1 MKRYIIFLIF
11 ALASFIT
18 LLLLGL
24 FNNYTA
30 GLLQEVFWLGDRTMT
45 MLFWIPYMF
54 IAVSGMFLG
63 GAVFIRGCNKRENVV
78 LGFLNLILAIAFAL
92 FTVLPIGLAIRNILP
107 VISLRTWD
115 DGGAAPSLVFAGIL
129 FANELRLFAGA
140 GKKTDI

>member
-11 ALASFIT
+11 ALASFAT
-18 LLLLGL
+18 LLILGAYQ
-24 FNNYTA
+24 NYVA
-30 GLLQEVFWLGDRTMT
+30 DILAEMYWLGKNTMP
-45 MLFWIPYMF
+45 MLFWIPYTLM
-54 IAVSGMFLG
+54 AVSGIFLG
-63 GAVFIRGCNKRENVV
+63 GAVFIRGCNKRETVI
-78 LGFLNLILAIAFAL
+78 LGFLNMILAIAFAL

-129 FANELRLFAGA
+129 FANALRLFAGA

>member
-18 LLLLGL
+18 LLLLGM

-92 FTVLPIGLAIRNILP
+92 FTVLPIGLAGEQLRPWYLP
-107 VISLRTWD
+107 EYCLPTR
-115 DGGAAPSLVFAGIL
+115 
-129 FANELRLFAGA
+129 
-140 GKKTDI
+140 

>member
-1 MKRYIIFLIF
+1 MRKYIVFIIL

-63 GAVFIRGCNKRENVV
+63 GAVLVKGENKKELAL
-78 LGFLNLILAIAFAL
+78 LGILNLILSIAFAL
-92 FTVLPIGLAIRNILP
+92 FTVLPIGLAIRSILP
-107 VISLRTWD
+107 AISLRTWD

-129 FANELRLFAGA
+129 FANALRLFAGA
-140 GKKTDI
+140 GKKADI

>member
-11 ALASFIT
+11 TLASFIT

-54 IAVSGMFLG
+54 IRCV
-63 GAVFIRGCNKRENVV
+63 
-78 LGFLNLILAIAFAL
+78 
-92 FTVLPIGLAIRNILP
+92 
-107 VISLRTWD
+107 
-115 DGGAAPSLVFAGIL
+115 
-129 FANELRLFAGA
+129 
-140 GKKTDI
+140 

>member
-1 MKRYIIFLIF
+1 MRKYIVFIIL

-63 GAVFIRGCNKRENVV
+63 GAVLVKGENKKELAL
-78 LGFLNLILAIAFAL
+78 LGILNLILSIAFAL

-107 VISLRTWD
+107 AISLRTWD

-129 FANELRLFAGA
+129 FANALRLFAGA
-140 GKKTDI
+140 GKKADI

>member
-1 MKRYIIFLIF
+1 MRKYIVFIILT
-11 ALASFIT
+11 LASFIT

-63 GAVFIRGCNKRENVV
+63 GAVLVKGENKKELAV
-78 LGFLNLILAIAFAL
+78 LGILNLILSIAFAL

-129 FANELRLFAGA
+129 FANALRLFAGA